1 MFNNFIVNNLFIME
15 EIEIKIRECLTKK
28 LIGTKYDKAKMIDE
42 RCKQLINIHRT
53 WIAFAHFEQTPEQMA
68 EVLYQYELNLK

>member
-1 MFNNFIVNNLFIME
+1 MENLE
-15 EIEIKIRECLTKK
+15 KEIRVCLAKK
-28 LIGTKYDKAKMIDE
+28 LKDTKYDKANMIDE

-53 WIAFAHFEQTPEQMA
+53 WISFAQHEQTPQQMA

>member
-1 MFNNFIVNNLFIME
+1 ME
-15 EIEIKIRECLTKK
+15 EIEIEIRKCLTKK
-28 LIGTKYDKAKMIDE
+28 LKGTKYDKANMIDE

-68 EVLYQYELNLK
+68 QALFVYEQNLK

>member
-1 MFNNFIVNNLFIME
+1 MENLE
-15 EIEIKIRECLTKK
+15 KEIRLCLAKK
-28 LIGTKYDKAKMIDE
+28 LKDTKYDKANMVDE